1 MSVNKKPKLEL
12 FRAKCDSLNKDKEF
26 KTRVKVKDETWILTD
41 NFLYREG
48 KGTIKKL
55 DNLDVFILTRN
66 ENLIN
71 YDLINNKFDE
81 LKFDSFESYIECCKH
96 VHVVTFDREHWE
108 KSKCT
113 CWYFMKKY
121 HCYHVFVIAVNER
134 MITVP
139 SNFRNAKI
147 GQKPRVG
154 RKAKAKKGDALK
166 KN

>member
-1 MSVNKKPKLEL
+1 
-12 FRAKCDSLNKDKEF
+12 
-26 KTRVKVKDETWILTD
+26 
-41 NFLYREG
+41 
-48 KGTIKKL
+48 
-55 DNLDVFILTRN
+55 LTRN

-96 VHVVTFDREHWE
+96 VHVVTFDRENWE

-121 HCYHVFVIAVNER
+121 HCYHVFAIAVNER
-134 MITVP
+134 KITVP
-139 SNFRNAKI
+139 SNFKNAKK
-147 GQKPRVG
+147 GQKPIVG
-154 RKAKAKKGDALK
+154 RKPKAKKGDALK